1 MNLHLSDMERQE
13 LKFSTQKENIHMV
26 EKLIDKVS
34 EEYKIEETNY
44 GNMLIAVTEAVYNA
58 MFHGNKSNPQKSV
71 FVAFEKNNTGI
82 TYTIKDEGDGFDP
95 DSLPDPTAPEN
106 LEKEFG
112 RGVFLMRNLSDHI
125 AFEDNGRSVKLSFN
139 LKKD

>member
-1 MNLHLSDMERQE
+1 
-13 LKFSTQKENIHMV
+13 MV

-125 AFEDNGRSVKLSFN
+125 EFEDNGRSVKLSFN